1 MFKKLFAKKKI
12 NTTRDVKVLEID
24 ASELSSLELGIDS
37 IISREIDGIL
47 IRNFLSK
54 DEVEKLKSGFSG
66 VQEEELTQYDE
77 GMFLYPKAFSGIDP
91 REITTDADFQETLVD
106 SEDRWKLFPTR
117 FGVDFHSKVT
127 KTLSS
132 LSKSRIVEL
141 SKGEEGQGI
150 YTPQTFRHLE
160 AGKGQF
166 KTHCG
171 VAFQQEFKPFYD
183 RLSKFCTIRDQVSYF
198 VTVQK
203 PVAGG
208 EIILY
213 GLDWSDAS
221 RLVNNNSAL
230 IDKQGKEYNLLDES
244 QVKCYKVAPN
254 EGDLILFSEGEL
266 WHRVSAVVGDI
277 SRLTLGGF
285 MTRSKDDKSLKM
297 WS

>member
-12 NTTRDVKVLEID
+12 ETTREVKVLEVD
-24 ASELSSLELGIDS
+24 ASELSSLTHGLDS
-37 IISREIDGIL
+37 IITREIDGIL
-47 IRNFLSK
+47 IRNFLSE
-54 DEVEKLKSGFSG
+54 DEIERLKLGFEKVEEK
-66 VQEEELTQYDE
+66 ELTQYDD
-77 GMFLYPKAFSGIDP
+77 GMFLYPKAFSGVDP
-91 REITTDADFQETLVD
+91 REITRDVDFQKTLVD
-106 SEDRWKLFPTR
+106 SEKRWKLFPTR
-117 FGVDFHSKVT
+117 FGIDFHSKVT
-127 KTLSS
+127 KVLSS
-132 LSKSRIVEL
+132 LSQSRTVEL

-171 VAFQQEFKPFYD
+171 VAFQDEFKPFYD
-183 RLSKFCTIRDQVSYF
+183 RLSKFCTIRDQISYF

-203 PVAGG
+203 PIAGG

-213 GLDWSDAS
+213 GLNWSDAS
-221 RLVNNNSAL
+221 RLVNNNSTL
-230 IDKQGKEYNLLDES
+230 IDNKGKEYNLHDES
-244 QVKCYKVAPN
+244 QLKYYKIAPN

-266 WHRVSAVVGDI
+266 WHRVSAVVGNV